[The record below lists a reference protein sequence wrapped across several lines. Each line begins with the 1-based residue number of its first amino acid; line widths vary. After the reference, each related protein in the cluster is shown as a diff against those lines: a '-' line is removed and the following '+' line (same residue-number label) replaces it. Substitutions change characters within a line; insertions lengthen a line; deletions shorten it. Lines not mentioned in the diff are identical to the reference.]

1 MTIGGWVLFVS
12 FAVLICTVGICVIAE
27 CDFSKAAVA
36 LTILICILLI
46 VALLVGML
54 WYFNNTAKGQR
65 ALVDQ
70 KSNMNQGLERTVT
83 VYTANGEVIATYT
96 GLIDIDTNDG
106 GYVKFDF
113 EGKRYIYYNCF
124 VETIAEIE

>member
-1 MTIGGWVLFVS
+1 MTIGGWIIFGLF
-12 FAVLICTVGICVIAE
+12 ATTIGIAG
-27 CDFSKAAVA
+27 F
-36 LTILICILLI
+36 I
-46 VALLVGML
+46 VAVDLCESGASKVLTVIICLALILALLFGIR
-54 WYFNNTAKGQR
+54 WYFQNTASGQR

-70 KSNMNQGLERTVT
+70 KSELNNGIERTVT
-83 VYTANGEVIATYT
+83 VYTANGEVIAQYS

-124 VETIAEIE
+124 VETIAEIG